1 MTELNLNLLK
11 KVLDK
16 IVSDPDDHN
25 QSQWMVVTGPI
36 EPTREVRSTDGVL
49 AGVELSCPTTAC
61 VAGWACALA
70 GDVPFIAWWELNR
83 IGCEEE
89 LPWGICGCE
98 EGLPYI
104 EQVVTPEGEVH
115 YIKNRAA
122 ALLGLDCDVA
132 YDLFDACNTRGYV
145 TNRLSE
151 LIKEAERKL
160 L

>member
-1 MTELNLNLLK
+1 MTELNLDLLK

-25 QSQWMVVTGPI
+25 QLHWMVKTGSTSPVREVTG
-36 EPTREVRSTDGVL
+36 GV
-49 AGVELSCPTTAC
+49 ALSCPTTAC

-70 GDVPFIAWWELNR
+70 GDDPFIGDGSMHYYR
-83 IGCEEE
+83 DRSDGFIYVEE
-89 LPWGICGCE
+89 
-98 EGLPYI
+98 
-104 EQVVTPEGEVH
+104 VVTPEGEVH
-115 YIKNRAA
+115 YIDDRAE
-122 ALLGLDCDVA
+122 ALLGLEARVA
-132 YDLFDACNTRGYV
+132 HDLFDACNTRGYV